1 MCSTSDAQAPCGT
14 QNPIEQYVSDED
26 GLASYVCYN
35 GGLYYL
41 LGVTTG
47 AGDSLNCNGG
57 SDGTAISCL
66 PNTLPVLPGV
76 DKLDGKAWGGVIKD
90 DFVAGYVFEFS
101 PTSTASHSWQCVAV
115 IASQVKSAC

>member
-1 MCSTSDAQAPCGT
+1 MHSDAQAPCGT

-26 GLASYVCYN
+26 GIASYVCYN

-57 SDGTAISCL
+57 EDIAVSCM

-76 DKLDGKAWGGVIKD
+76 DKLDGKAWGGVIRD
-90 DFVAGYVFEFS
+90 DFVAGYVFEL
-101 PTSTASHSWQCVAV
+101 PTSTAL
-115 IASQVKSAC
+115 